1 MQVEINHPH
10 AEAIA
15 AFYNGRRIRSI
26 SYTGHPPWMKLGV
39 NNPLFSPENRYE
51 IEPEVKVKYN
61 ALLPTL
67 TSGTTINVAEFS
79 SIEDLKNSPY
89 LGNRI
94 GIVKKTYTEGV
105 LTAIE
110 IMKE

>member
-1 MQVEINHPH
+1 MKVEINHPH

-51 IEPEVKVKYN
+51 IEPEVKVKYSSMYK
-61 ALLPTL
+61 
-67 TSGTTINVAEFS
+67 TSTQGTAIGVGEFTTYHQAS
-79 SIEDLKNSPY
+79 ESIRPDEFA
-89 LGNRI
+89 GV
-94 GIVKKTYTEGV
+94 VKKTYTDNV

-110 IMKE
+110 IVKE